1 MTRTLL
7 LALFLACSAVH
18 AESVPLVREH
28 GTFVVPVLINDKITL
43 NFTIDSGA
51 SDVTIPADVFST
63 LIRTGTVFQTDL
75 LDKQEYEL
83 ADGSLHASQRFRIR
97 SLRIGGLEIRDV
109 VAAVAPEAGSL
120 LLGQSFLSRIQSW
133 SIDNERHL
141 LLLNQPPTAAAT
153 TPPAAIIQPRT
164 AVRKY
169 TDVLL
174 KAVAFALAGDD
185 TTHVEA
191 GTDCTFQIPVFAA
204 TLTFHLNNVDPA
216 RIRFERPNLHSQ
228 TRVQIF
234 GERVVVDRDGEA
246 SDETMIGGRYYDGGL
261 THYTTFIIVAH
272 TTEYQRML
280 RAWRYIYAHGC
291 DGMKSSF

>member
-1 MTRTLL
+1 MKRTLL
-7 LALFLACSAVH
+7 LALYLACSTVH
-18 AESVPLVREH
+18 AESVTLVREH

-63 LIRTGTVFQTDL
+63 LIRTGTVLQTDL

-109 VAAVAPEAGSL
+109 VAAVAPQAGSL
-120 LLGQSFLSRIQSW
+120 LLGQSFLSRIRSW

-153 TPPAAIIQPRT
+153 SPPASIAHRPT
-164 AVRKY
+164 TVRKY

-174 KAVAFALAGDD
+174 KAVAFGLTGDD
-185 TTHVEA
+185 TTKVEA
-191 GTDCTFQIPVFAA
+191 ETDCTFQISVFAA
-204 TLTFHLNNVDPA
+204 TLTFHLNNVDPT
-216 RIRFERPNLHSQ
+216 RTRFENPNSYSE

-234 GERVVVDRDGEA
+234 GERVVVDRNGAAIYDH
-246 SDETMIGGRYYDGGL
+246 TGGGSYDGGL

-280 RAWRYIYAHGC
+280 RAWRYIYTHGC